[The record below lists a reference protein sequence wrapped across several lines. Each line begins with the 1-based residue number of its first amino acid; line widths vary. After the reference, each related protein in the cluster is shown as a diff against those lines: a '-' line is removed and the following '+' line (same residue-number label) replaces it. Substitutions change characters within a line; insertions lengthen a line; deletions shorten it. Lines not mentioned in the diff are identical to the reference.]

1 MANRDMKRC
10 STSLIIKEMQIK
22 TIISDHLTPVKMVII
37 QKSTNNKCRR
47 GCREKG
53 TPLHCWWE
61 HKLVQLLWKIVW
73 RFLKKLKIEL
83 LYNPAIPLMDIYL
96 EKTII
101 QKTICTPMGITAL
114 LIIARTWKQ
123 TKCPSAD
130 EWIKMW

>member
-1 MANRDMKRC
+1 M
-10 STSLIIKEMQIK
+10 
-22 TIISDHLTPVKMVII
+22 
-37 QKSTNNKCRR
+37 
-47 GCREKG
+47 
-53 TPLHCWWE
+53 
-61 HKLVQLLWKIVW
+61 VQLLWKIVW